1 MYACLLWNLYTH
13 TNDRLCG
20 SESWKSLNSGKEIYI
35 VKTFDDIKCIYE
47 PYAFFQIF
55 QSPTADSKEN
65 NIIKHVL
72 LRGLKPAIVVRSFQN
87 LSNFLQLRTCRKSY
101 CLLPASALL
110 RTAFRFGNARESSS
124 FIFGFSDCLTKLFS
138 HQPGAHRWLIITH
151 KQNGG
156 QWDETSRIFAAFS
169 MFLGCFKSSTLGKGK
184 IGNFSENDV
193 FVAYIGYKM
202 IRNVLKLFW
211 IFTWRIGNFSLHVCL
226 LRYANSNF
234 SSKFLCDWIN
244 DVKIDQMVYSIKLK
258 NVWKSKILNL
268 RRRLVFETKSHQ

>member
-35 VKTFDDIKCIYE
+35 VKTFDDIKCIYG

-110 RTAFRFGNARESSS
+110 RTAFRSGNARESSS
-124 FIFGFSDCLTKLFS
+124 FIFGFPIVWRSCFRINPEPTGGLLLLTNKM
-138 HQPGAHRWLIITH
+138 AV
-151 KQNGG
+151 NGTKPAESLRHLACSLAALNPAPWEKVRSEIFRKTMYSLLTLG
-156 QWDETSRIFAAFS
+156 TKWSEMCWNYFEYSREGSETSAYMYVYLGMRTRISAQNFYVI
-169 MFLGCFKSSTLGKGK
+169 GST
-184 IGNFSENDV
+184 
-193 FVAYIGYKM
+193 
-202 IRNVLKLFW
+202 
-211 IFTWRIGNFSLHVCL
+211 TWR
-226 LRYANSNF
+226 
-234 SSKFLCDWIN
+234 
-244 DVKIDQMVYSIKLK
+244 
-258 NVWKSKILNL
+258 
-268 RRRLVFETKSHQ
+268 

>member
-1 MYACLLWNLYTH
+1 MSYFVGYNQPSWSEAFKICPIFFSWEPVEKVTAFCLLM
-13 TNDRLCG
+13 
-20 SESWKSLNSGKEIYI
+20 S
-35 VKTFDDIKCIYE
+35 V
-47 PYAFFQIF
+47 
-55 QSPTADSKEN
+55 
-65 NIIKHVL
+65 
-72 LRGLKPAIVVRSFQN
+72 
-87 LSNFLQLRTCRKSY
+87 
-101 CLLPASALL
+101 L
-110 RTAFRFGNARESSS
+110 RTAFRSGNARESSS

-211 IFTWRIGNFSLHVCL
+211 IFTWKIGNFSLHVCL